1 VINNG
6 FHLGLLIFGLKLLM
20 GCMVRLL
27 ILLMVL
33 LGLITD
39 ALNIVDL

>member
-6 FHLGLLIFGLKLLM
+6 FNLGLLIFGLKLLM